1 MSSDPRMII
10 VADDACDACGTLQ
23 AVVHHQT
30 FPAMRIKGVSVE
42 DAAKNLAIRLESNL
56 SAVSDP
62 MHREPV
68 QLAIA
73 DVQAFLD
80 KETIPRPQPK
90 ISAIIDVG
98 AAAPV
103 DSPSTPSLLVKSETL
118 ELRRLNLPK
127 GQEIPTHHA
136 RGEITVQCLVGR
148 IAFTAD
154 GETRELRAGQ
164 LIVLA
169 PGAPHS
175 LVGLEDSSVLVTK
188 VLLVCPSDP

>member
-1 MSSDPRMII
+1 MSSDPRMVI

-23 AVVHHQT
+23 AVVHHQG
-30 FPAMRIKGVSVE
+30 FPAMRITGISVE

-68 QLAIA
+68 QRAIA

-80 KETIPRPQPK
+80 KETIARLQSK
-90 ISAIIDVG
+90 LSDIVDVG
-98 AAAPV
+98 AAAPAAAT
-103 DSPSTPSLLVKSETL
+103 PTPSMLVKTETL
-118 ELRRLNLPK
+118 ELRRLTVPK
-127 GQEIPTHHA
+127 GREIPTHHA
-136 RGEITVQCLVGR
+136 KGEITVHCLVGR
-148 IAFTAD
+148 IAFTAS
-154 GETRELRAGQ
+154 GATRELRAGQ

-169 PGAPHS
+169 AGEPHS

-188 VLLVCPSDP
+188 VLLVCPSAP